1 MKKLLVAAAC
11 AALLPVPAFAQET
24 GEYYDDEPVPFAR
37 DGLRLEGRILWE
49 RINDPD
55 EAAGINY
62 ELGSG
67 VAFGGEI
74 GYDIAVSDTVAIGP
88 FVSYEASSV
97 EECDGGLC
105 VSSDGYFVAGL
116 HAGFASGTNSQ
127 FYAKAGYSQQTIAVE
142 GTFNDPVFGPV
153 TLDESETG
161 GGYQF
166 AFGYE
171 QGFGSNAYG
180 RVELG
185 IGENYDLYS
194 FDFQRVSGG
203 VAFGVRF

>member
-1 MKKLLVAAAC
+1 MPVC
-11 AALLPVPAFAQET
+11 AMATSRPAVFSA
-24 GEYYDDEPVPFAR
+24 
-37 DGLRLEGRILWE
+37 
-49 RINDPD
+49 
-55 EAAGINY
+55 
-62 ELGSG
+62 
-67 VAFGGEI
+67 
-74 GYDIAVSDTVAIGP
+74 TVFP
-88 FVSYEASSV
+88 
-97 EECDGGLC
+97 
-105 VSSDGYFVAGL
+105 
-116 HAGFASGTNSQ
+116 
-127 FYAKAGYSQQTIAVE
+127 
-142 GTFNDPVFGPV
+142 PVFGPV